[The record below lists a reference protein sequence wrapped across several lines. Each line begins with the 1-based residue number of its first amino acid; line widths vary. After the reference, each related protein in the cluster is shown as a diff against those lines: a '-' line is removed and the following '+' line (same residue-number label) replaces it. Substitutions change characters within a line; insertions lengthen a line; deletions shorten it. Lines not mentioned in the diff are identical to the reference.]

1 MSENTDRITDPR
13 QRFDEVTPYEFYRD
27 IFPEGE
33 LDVAGAMTKGK
44 YTAIAI
50 TVSSTETVSV
60 ERKDGTTREKP
71 LTRRYTITD
80 DLERI
85 NEIVS
90 GDDFAIMAP
99 LSYAGRK
106 RSADNARMLYGL
118 VFDLDGIIIKDGF
131 AQGLESFW
139 YGHVIAAERLPMP
152 TYIVASGT
160 GVHLYYIFEAPLP
173 LFDNIRSQ
181 LQKYKHELTEMIW
194 NESITTLG
202 EDRKDVQQEGIFQ
215 AFRMP
220 GSITK
225 NGQRTRAFRTGEKV
239 GMHYMNGFV
248 FSEFQVTEFTYKSE
262 LTRRE
267 AAEKYPEWYEE
278 RIVKGKKGVIHPWRV
293 NRRLYDWWK
302 KEIFNKA
309 RVGHRYY
316 CLMTLAIFAM
326 KCSFPDPKKNP
337 NPVTR
342 DELEADCYELMEV
355 FDKLTVDPKNR
366 FDIIDVQDAL
376 EAFEDPYITYPRN
389 SIAYK
394 SGIEIKANV
403 RKGNT
408 QEEHLKIARF
418 TKDLK
423 KQSGRMNP
431 EGRPSKEQL
440 VFEYFRDHPNAT
452 NMQAAND
459 LQISRSTVVKYH
471 KATEI
476 PKKDEKALKIENTAS
491 DGYVVEVDKVNS
503 ERERRMEYYQ
513 RLMNGE
519 FGPAYQV
526 NVSDEFLEGKV
537 PKKIPEEKAKRIMDV
552 FVKKE
557 MEKRGKKG

>member
-1 MSENTDRITDPR
+1 MSEITDWLTDPR
-13 QRFDEVTPYEFYRD
+13 QRFEEVSPYEFYRD
-27 IFPEGE
+27 LFPEGE
-33 LDVAGAMTKGK
+33 LDVAGAKTKGK

-50 TVSSTETVSV
+50 TVSSTETITV

-80 DLERI
+80 DLEGI
-85 NEIVS
+85 NTVVS

-99 LSYAGRK
+99 LSYAGRN
-106 RSADNARMLYGL
+106 RSAENARMLYGL
-118 VFDLDGIIIKDGF
+118 VFDLDGIIIRDGF

-160 GVHLYYIFEAPLP
+160 GVHLYYVFEAPLP

-194 NESITTLG
+194 NESITVLG
-202 EDRKDVQQEGIFQ
+202 KDRKDVQQEGIFQ

-262 LTRRE
+262 LTLRE

-278 RIVKGKKGVIHPWRV
+278 RIKNKKKGVLHPWRL
-293 NRRLYDWWK
+293 NRSVYDWWK

-316 CLMTLAIFAM
+316 CLMTLSIFAM
-326 KCSFPDPKKNP
+326 KCSFYDPKKNP
-337 NPVTR
+337 DPVTR

-355 FDKLTVDPKNR
+355 FDKLTVDPKNK

-389 SIAYK
+389 SIAFK

-418 TKDLK
+418 TKELK
-423 KQSGRMNP
+423 KQSGKMNP
-431 EGRPSKEQL
+431 EGRPSKERL
-440 VFEYFRDHPNAT
+440 VLEYFRDHPDASNT
-452 NMQAAND
+452 QAAKD
-459 LQISRSTVVKYH
+459 LQIDRKTVVKYH
-471 KATEI
+471 KGTEMQ
-476 PKKDEKALKIENTAS
+476 KKVEITPRIDYVASNGHIIEMDKTNLDET
-491 DGYVVEVDKVNS
+491 
-503 ERERRMEYYQ
+503 RERRREYYEK
-513 RLMNGE
+513 LME
-519 FGPAYQV
+519 R
-526 NVSDEFLEGKV
+526 SE
-537 PKKIPEEKAKRIMDV
+537 
-552 FVKKE
+552 
-557 MEKRGKKG
+557 KKG